1 MNAFWVK
8 FIFVEVYGYRFKSNE
23 GCIMI
28 RAVVFDLDGTLVN
41 FNLDYKSLRAEARNF
56 LIKLGVPASVLSINE
71 SIFTML
77 KKTEIFMKNNG
88 KTEKALEEAYEGVWD
103 ITEKYELEAAK
114 TTNLVIGVTETLK
127 TLKEKGLKIGLCTV
141 NSEKTTSYLL
151 KKFKIEDFFDAVTPR
166 NKVKRV
172 KPDIEHLEATLKA
185 LEVKPEEALMVGD
198 SIIDME
204 CARKLNTIAAGL
216 PTGVSKP
223 QELIDAGAH
232 YLITSITDLPTL
244 IEQINKA

>member
-1 MNAFWVK
+1 
-8 FIFVEVYGYRFKSNE
+8 
-23 GCIMI
+23 MI
-28 RAVVFDLDGTLVN
+28 KAVVFDLDGTLVN

-56 LIKLGVPASVLSINE
+56 LIRQGVPASVLSINE

-88 KTEKALEEAYEGVWD
+88 KTEKALEEAYKGIWS

-114 TTNLVIGVTETLK
+114 TTNLVLGTTETLK

-141 NSEKTTSYLL
+141 SNEKTAGYIL
-151 KKFKIEDFFDAVTPR
+151 KKFKIESFFDVVTPR
-166 NKVKRV
+166 NQVKHV
-172 KPDIEHLEATLKA
+172 KPNMEHLEVTLKA

-198 SIIDME
+198 STIDME
-204 CARKLNTIAAGL
+204 CARKLNTIAVGI

-232 YLITSITDLPTL
+232 CLITSITDLPTL